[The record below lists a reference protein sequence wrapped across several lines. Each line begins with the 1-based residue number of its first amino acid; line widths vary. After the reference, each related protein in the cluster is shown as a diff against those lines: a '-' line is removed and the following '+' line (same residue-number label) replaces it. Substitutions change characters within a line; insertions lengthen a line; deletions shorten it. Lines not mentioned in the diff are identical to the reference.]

1 MIAEIPFIL
10 PVLIL
15 TGIASHD
22 TYTTKLWQDGANN
35 GFNSAPN
42 QIVYALTNGR
52 TYNVP
57 IVWSSVYVT
66 SLGRSL
72 ESKITDYI
80 SECTTTTL
88 SSVFSAPLSF

>member
-1 MIAEIPFIL
+1 MVFVPRKYRTYKAVLYLMAAEFPFVLVI
-10 PVLIL
+10 LIL

-52 TYNVP
+52 SYKVP
-57 IVWSSVYVT
+57 MVWSALYV
-66 SLGRSL
+66 
-72 ESKITDYI
+72 
-80 SECTTTTL
+80 
-88 SSVFSAPLSF
+88 

>member
-52 TYNVP
+52 TYKVP
-57 IVWSSVYVT
+57 IVWSSLYVLSRLSILSRET
-66 SLGRSL
+66 NRSV
-72 ESKITDYI
+72 
-80 SECTTTTL
+80 CTTTTL
-88 SSVFSAPLSF
+88 SSVFSALSSF

>member
-1 MIAEIPFIL
+1 MVFIPRKYRHYKVVLYLMVAEFPIVL

-15 TGIASHD
+15 TGIAAHD

-52 TYNVP
+52 TYKVP
-57 IVWSSVYVT
+57 IVWSSLYVCRFI
-66 SLGRSL
+66 SVCLLGL
-72 ESKITDYI
+72 T
-80 SECTTTTL
+80 
-88 SSVFSAPLSF
+88 